1 MNKSIKR
8 ICNIDIKRY
17 NNEKKLLNDMGIFV
31 HFNEDDIMKCKAMII
46 GPEDT
51 PYGYGMLFFDIT
63 FTSNYPFNPPKV
75 KYISN
80 SITRIHPNLY
90 VNGKVCLSILGTWSG
105 PGWVPTMNIISLL
118 TTIQSLL
125 TSNPIEHEP
134 HFEKET
140 GPRSIQYIKIINYE
154 RFRSLII
161 DRYDNLRPDLQYF
174 KNDIIK
180 SLQKN
185 NTKILE
191 LLDKQSVVN
200 EGTIYSNIYSIH
212 INTDWKSIN
221 DKIKNIL
228 HKNDLIVIDEDVEE
242 EPHTNTNNEITD
254 KVDIIIKTP
263 IKKKKYPRKCPNIL
277 SKNYPIGT
285 IKISEND
292 NKQYIVKEYIVNTK
306 QIKKWVKFE

>member
-17 NNEKKLLNDMGIFV
+17 NNEKKLLNDMGIFL
-31 HFNEDDIMKCKAMII
+31 HFNEEDITKCKAMII

-63 FTSNYPFNPPKV
+63 FPVNYPFNPPKV

-105 PGWVPTMNIISLL
+105 PGWVPTMNVISLL

-134 HFEKET
+134 HFENET

-161 DRYDNLRPDLQYF
+161 DRFNNLRPDLQYF
-174 KNDIIK
+174 ENDIANT
-180 SLQKN
+180 LRKN
-185 NTKILE
+185 KMKILE
-191 LLDKQSVVN
+191 LIDKEPDVN
-200 EGTIYSNIYSIH
+200 GGTIYSNIYSIH
-212 INTDWKSIN
+212 IKTYWKDINRKIKSIL
-221 DKIKNIL
+221 K
-228 HKNDLIVIDEDVEE
+228 KNDLIIENNIAEDLVG
-242 EPHTNTNNEITD
+242 NNIPN
-254 KVDIIIKTP
+254 KSQYILSKTP
-263 IKKKKYPRKCPNIL
+263 IKKKYTRKCPNSL
-277 SKNYPIGT
+277 SKDFAAGT
-285 IKISEND
+285 IKISDND
-292 NKQYIVKEYIVNTK
+292 NKKYIVKEYIINTK
-306 QIKKWVKFE
+306 KKKKWVKI